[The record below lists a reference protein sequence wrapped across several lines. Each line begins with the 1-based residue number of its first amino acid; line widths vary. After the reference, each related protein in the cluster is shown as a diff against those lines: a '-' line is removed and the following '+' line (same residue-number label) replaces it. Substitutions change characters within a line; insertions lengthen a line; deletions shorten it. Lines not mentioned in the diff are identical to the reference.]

1 MARTVLERYKLLI
14 RILRLCSALCGAD
27 VLDPEYKVNLL
38 TWIVIAFINLF
49 YIFTGYTIYVN
60 LYVEG
65 EWTNVLQAL
74 CMVGSAVQGFCKLLN
89 AIWNKKYLIE
99 LLSTLEAIYEEYD
112 RKHVE
117 YRKCLNK
124 SINTVDKC
132 IKSMAVVYA
141 GLLVGVIGV
150 MPFFRLFYNRR
161 VFVMQF
167 LLPGIDPNT
176 NHGFIIMNFMHCC
189 CIFFGAFG
197 NFAAD
202 SCFFT
207 LVSHVPLFKDI
218 LLCKFHDLNVK
229 LKADDDDDGDG
240 DENEGHQNC
249 RELLK
254 DILQWHQHYMRYIST
269 VKENYFWVIM
279 VQFATMTLS
288 LACTLFCLILGKW
301 PGGQTYLAYC
311 FIMLHVYCCLGT
323 MIEISNDGFI
333 DSCYTEVIWYRLP
346 VAERKML
353 LMMLMMS
360 QNAGGLTI
368 GAVIPLTM
376 NTGLQLTKMIY
387 TMTMMLINFLN

>member
-1 MARTVLERYKLLI
+1 MARTVVQRYKVIIRLL
-14 RILRLCSALCGAD
+14 RICAAFCGAD
-27 VLDPEYKVNLL
+27 ILQPDYKMNLL
-38 TWIVIAFINLF
+38 TWIVIAFINMF

-74 CMVGSAVQGFCKLLN
+74 CMVGSAVQGYCKLLN
-89 AIWNKKYLIE
+89 AIWNKKYLCE
-99 LLSTLEAIYEEYD
+99 LLYEVEDIYMEYD
-112 RKHVE
+112 RKHEE

-132 IKSMAVVYA
+132 IKSMAVLYA
-141 GLLVGVIGV
+141 GVIVGVIGIV
-150 MPFFRLFYNRR
+150 PFYRIVFNRR
-161 VFVMQF
+161 IFVMQF

-176 NHGFIIMNFMHCC
+176 NHGYIIMNFMHCC
-189 CIFFGAFG
+189 CILFGAFG

-202 SCFFT
+202 NCFVT

-218 LLCKFHDLNVK
+218 LLCKFHDLNVA
-229 LKADDDDDGDG
+229 LEAVD
-240 DENEGHQNC
+240 EGHPNC

-254 DILQWHQHYMRYIST
+254 DILRWHQNYMRYITT
-269 VKENYFWVIM
+269 VKDNYFWVIL
-279 VQFATMTLS
+279 VQFATISLS

-301 PGGQTYLAYC
+301 PGGQTYLVYC
-311 FIMLHVYCCLGT
+311 FIMLYIYCGVGT
-323 MIEISNDGFI
+323 VIEISNDGFI

>member
-176 NHGFIIMNFMHCC
+176 NHGFIIMNFMR
-189 CIFFGAFG
+189 
-197 NFAAD
+197 
-202 SCFFT
+202 
-207 LVSHVPLFKDI
+207 SH
-218 LLCKFHDLNVK
+218 
-229 LKADDDDDGDG
+229 
-240 DENEGHQNC
+240 
-249 RELLK
+249 
-254 DILQWHQHYMRYIST
+254 
-269 VKENYFWVIM
+269 
-279 VQFATMTLS
+279 
-288 LACTLFCLILGKW
+288 
-301 PGGQTYLAYC
+301 
-311 FIMLHVYCCLGT
+311 
-323 MIEISNDGFI
+323 
-333 DSCYTEVIWYRLP
+333 
-346 VAERKML
+346 
-353 LMMLMMS
+353 
-360 QNAGGLTI
+360 
-368 GAVIPLTM
+368 
-376 NTGLQLTKMIY
+376 
-387 TMTMMLINFLN
+387 